1 MVLNSLANKKTIFYD
16 SHVAAHGNMVPFA
29 GYLMPVNY
37 SAGIIKEHL
46 HTRSN
51 AGLFDVCH
59 MGQILIKGKNAIS
72 SLEKLIPVDL
82 DALKINQQLYSVFT
96 SPDGGVLD
104 DLIITRWAEDCF
116 LLVVN
121 AACKDQDLEHLKRYI
136 TACEISLMPHQSL
149 MALQGLRAVEI
160 MSELSPEAA
169 SLQFMHGCC
178 SDINGIACYITRS
191 GYTGEDGFEIS
202 VADDYAVELSAH
214 LLAYDYCQWIG
225 LGARDSLRLEAG
237 LCLYGHDMD
246 KNTSP
251 IEASIGWSISS
262 SRRTGGS
269 KAGGFLGS
277 DLILQQISHGV
288 KKRRVGFVVDGRSPV
303 REGADITDSNGQIV
317 GKITSGGFGPTLQA
331 PIAMGYVSEENSNEG
346 SRLNAIVRGKPR
358 PIKVARMPFVNQR
371 YYRG

>member
-1 MVLNSLANKKTIFYD
+1 MVQ
-16 SHVAAHGNMVPFA
+16 FA

-37 SAGIIKEHL
+37 SVGIIKEHL

-116 LLVVN
+116 FLVVN
-121 AACKDQDLEHLKRYI
+121 ATCKDQDLEHLKRYI

>member
-1 MVLNSLANKKTIFYD
+1 MVLNSLASKKTIFYD
-16 SHVAAHGNMVPFA
+16 SHIAAHGNMVPFA

-46 HTRSN
+46 HTRSD

-59 MGQILIKGKNAIS
+59 MGQILIKGKNAIP

-116 LLVVN
+116 FLVVN
-121 AACKDQDLEHLKRYI
+121 ATCKDQDLEHLKRYI
-136 TACEISLMPHQSL
+136 TACDISLMPHQSL

-160 MSELSPEAA
+160 MSELAPEAA

-202 VADDYAVELSAH
+202 VADEYALELSAH
-214 LLAYDYCQWIG
+214 LLSYDYCQWIG

-251 IEASIGWSISS
+251 IEANIGWSISN

-277 DLILQQISHGV
+277 DLILQQFSHGV

-346 SRLNAIVRGKPR
+346 SRLNAIVRGQPR

>member
-16 SHVAAHGNMVPFA
+16 CHVAADGNMVPFA

-59 MGQILIKGKNAIS
+59 MGQILINGKNAIS

-136 TACEISLMPHQSL
+136 TECDISLMPHHSL
-149 MALQGLRAVEI
+149 MALQGLRAVEM
-160 MSELSPEAA
+160 MSELAPEAA

-178 SDINGIACYITRS
+178 SDINGIPCYITRS

-202 VADDYAVELSAH
+202 VADEYAVDLSVH

-262 SRRTGGS
+262 SRRTGGN
-269 KAGGFLGS
+269 KAGEFLGS
-277 DLILQQISHGV
+277 DLILQQFSHGV
-288 KKRRVGFVVDGRSPV
+288 KKRRVGFVVEGKSPV
-303 REGADITDSNGQIV
+303 REGADITDSNGEIV
-317 GKITSGGFGPTLQA
+317 GKITSGGFGPTLKA

-346 SRLNAIVRGKPR
+346 SRLNAIVRGQPR